1 MCPCF
6 EMVWHAGAP
15 RSSSAITFHQAF
27 EGRTIAHKKKRG
39 GLLVSRLGKV
49 DNLYEAHGLKCY
61 EAKFDDG
68 SRGRFSAAEIRNRLM
83 PDGT

>member
-1 MCPCF
+1 VPLF
-6 EMVWHAGAP
+6 RDAVARRRTQEL
-15 RSSSAITFHQAF
+15 QAF
-27 EGRTIAHKKKRG
+27 EGRTIAHKEKRG
-39 GLLVSRLGKV
+39 GRLVSRLGKV
-49 DNLYEAHGLKCY
+49 KYLGEAHGLKCF